1 MARPSGVPVSPP
13 GSVERRTC
21 RDRRRAVGVDLLG
34 ASSAAL
40 QAPLDLSSVRL
51 FDLYRY
57 PKPSPGPEVEFID
70 GVRSLFNATRWPA
83 WPGLVTAARVQLDHG
98 IDAVVGI
105 RGTDGLR
112 RPAIMVSSKPHRAGS
127 DWTPWH
133 DELDPF
139 AGHVR
144 YYGDNKPER
153 AADPLAAPGNRVLL
167 EQFALHRSNA
177 FADRLMAAPL
187 LFFEGLVHAGRQ
199 KGFWR
204 FIGVGVID
212 RAERVV
218 QVDRRERVFTNYAF
232 DCTLLDLGPENLELA
247 WNWIAARRDPTW
259 SAVECMKLAPQS
271 WQRWVQGG
279 HGVLDQVRQSVAR
292 FRILQPTDQRPD
304 PGTPAEAAL
313 QTVIEHYKTGGSW
326 TGVGEHRFEGLASEI
341 TGAALS
347 ETGIYRRG
355 WITKRAGDGGIDFVG
370 RLDLGVHD
378 ASLELVVL
386 GQAKCKAGEA
396 PATSGLDLARTVARL
411 DRGWIGSFVTTGY
424 YTPSAQ
430 REVFAD
436 RYPLLLLSGRQVGE
450 TVAREAALRGMDVN
464 AYIEAVDAE
473 YESRISSR
481 LPVEILHTGFS
492 SGVKDTA
499 TGPPLSLD
507 LLSRVTPNASEQLR
521 AAEPIDQTYG

>member
-1 MARPSGVPVSPP
+1 MK
-13 GSVERRTC
+13 
-21 RDRRRAVGVDLLG
+21 
-34 ASSAAL
+34 
-40 QAPLDLSSVRL
+40 L

-57 PKPSPGPEVEFID
+57 AKPSPGPDTEFVD
-70 GVRSLFNATRWPA
+70 GVRNLFHATRWPA
-83 WPGLVTAARVQLDHG
+83 WPALGSAGRVQLDHG
-98 IDAVVGI
+98 INAIVHVAGP
-105 RGTDGLR
+105 GGPR
-112 RPAIMVSSKPHRAGS
+112 RPAVLIASKPHRAGS

-139 AGHVR
+139 VGHVR

-153 AADPLAAPGNRVLL
+153 AADPLRAPGNRVLL
-167 EQFALHRSNA
+167 EQFSLHRSNA
-177 FADRLMAAPL
+177 VADRLIAAPL
-187 LFFEGLVHAGRQ
+187 LFFEGLVHEGRH

-218 QVDRRERVFTNYAF
+218 QVDGHDRLFTNYAF
-232 DCTLLDLGPENLELA
+232 DCTLLDLGPENLELS
-247 WNWIAARRDPTW
+247 WNWIAARRDPTR
-259 SAVECMKLAPQS
+259 SALDCLKLAPEN
-271 WQRWVQGG
+271 WQRWVKGG

-292 FRILQPTDQRPD
+292 FRVLQPADQRPD
-304 PGTPAEAAL
+304 PGTPAKAAL

-341 TGAALS
+341 TGAELS

-370 RLDLGVHD
+370 RLDLGTHD
-378 ASLELVVL
+378 ATVELVVL
-386 GQAKCKAGEA
+386 GQAKCRAGEA

-450 TVAREAALRGMDVN
+450 TVAREAALRGMDVRS
-464 AYIEAVDAE
+464 YIEAVDAE

-481 LPVEILHTGFS
+481 LPAEILHTGFS
-492 SGVKDTA
+492 SAVEDPSTA
-499 TGPPLSLD
+499 SQSSLD
-507 LLSRVTPNASEQLR
+507 LISRVSPNASEQR
-521 AAEPIDQTYG
+521 RVAEPADQTYG

>member
-1 MARPSGVPVSPP
+1 MK
-13 GSVERRTC
+13 
-21 RDRRRAVGVDLLG
+21 
-34 ASSAAL
+34 
-40 QAPLDLSSVRL
+40 L

-57 PKPSPGPEVEFID
+57 AKPSPGPDLEFVD
-70 GVRSLFNATRWPA
+70 GVRNLFNATRWPP
-83 WPGLVTAARVQLDHG
+83 WPGLSAAARVQLDHG
-98 IDAVVGI
+98 IDAITMV
-105 RGTDGLR
+105 RAADGRR
-112 RPAIMVSSKPHRAGS
+112 RPAAMISSKPHRAGS

-153 AADPLAAPGNRVLL
+153 GADPLTAPGNRALM
-167 EQFALHRSNA
+167 EQFALHRSNSV
-177 FADRLMAAPL
+177 ADRLMAAPL
-187 LFFEGLVHAGRQ
+187 LFFEGVPYAGRQ

-218 QVDRRERVFTNYAF
+218 QVDRHDRLFTNYAF
-232 DCTLLDLGPENLELA
+232 DCTLLDLGPENLELP

-259 SAVECMKLAPQS
+259 SATECLKLAPES
-271 WQRWVQGG
+271 WQRWVQNG

-292 FRILQPTDQRPD
+292 FRVLQPADQRPD

-313 QTVIEHYKTGGSW
+313 QAVIQHYKTGGSW
-326 TGVGEHRFEGLASEI
+326 SGVGEHRFEGLASEI

-347 ETGIYRRG
+347 ESGIYRRG

-370 RLDLGVHD
+370 RLDLGAHD
-378 ASLELVVL
+378 AALELVVL

-450 TVAREAALRGMDVN
+450 TVVREAALRGVDVRT
-464 AYIEAVDAE
+464 YIEAVDAE

-481 LPVEILHTGFS
+481 LPAEILHTGFS
-492 SGVKDTA
+492 SGVEVSSA
-499 TGPPLSLD
+499 SIPSSLD
-507 LLSRVTPNASEQLR
+507 LLSRVSPNASEQLR